1 MTSRDRTLFALFGF
15 GVAAFVAGCSG
26 GGGGSPG
33 SGTPPTP
40 TPLVVDSRP
49 LQSGDTFSYAGT
61 TTKSFVYSGTSP
73 EPAAT
78 TVYTIAQ
85 SLAVTGPTAYD
96 GSSNTFDVK
105 DTETDTSPLSQL
117 ALTTNTYYAL
127 LTTGA
132 TTNLVTYGYT
142 STDSNGESLAVTIPN
157 VNGGNGLL
165 DELPEAKGQTWSNTP
180 AETVNES
187 SPGGLTSVR
196 TVNANGTYSDT
207 TTFPAGSIY
216 PTSNPALPPA
226 TEAVITQNADGSGS
240 YVFYDNPGTG
250 SPPQSYLEIDVATP
264 IPASSGVPAQIPI
277 TSTQPQASAAPV
289 SLDVPL
295 WYPQPLSLYTE
306 TDTDAGTVAL
316 PTTCDVPSSFG
327 KDANAV
333 AQTITQ
339 YDTIVGTKET
349 FSQTNY
355 VIPTYGL
362 ACVSLAEVLQFYY
375 DYTGQAGLAAGPT
388 VNVTATSTL
397 PIETE
402 SIETTLG
409 LTASNASSA
418 SVRRAAA
425 ATAPMAFGM
434 RVTNARSNFLALVE
448 REKQR
453 RKAVLLQSIRQ
464 ALLERLHR

>member
-1 MTSRDRTLFALFGF
+1 MTSRDRSLFAFFGF
-15 GVAAFVAGCSG
+15 AVAAGVAGCSG

-33 SGTPPTP
+33 PGATPTP
-40 TPLVVDSRP
+40 TPLVVNSRP

-73 EPAAT
+73 EPAST
-78 TVYTIAQ
+78 TVYAVAQ

-96 GSSNTFDVK
+96 GSSGTFDVK

-117 ALTTNTYYAL
+117 GLTTNTYYAL
-127 LTTGA
+127 LPRGA

-142 STDSNGESLAVTIPN
+142 STDTNGESLAVTIPN
-157 VNGGNGLL
+157 VNDGNGLL

-196 TVNANGTYSDT
+196 TVNADGTYSDT

-250 SPPQSYLEIDVATP
+250 SAPQSYLEIDVATP
-264 IPASSGVPAQIPI
+264 IPASSGAPAQIPI

-295 WYPQPLSLYTE
+295 WYPQPLALYTE
-306 TDTDAGTVAL
+306 TDTDSGTVAI
-316 PTTCDVPSSFG
+316 PTACNVPASFG
-327 KDANAV
+327 KNANAV
-333 AQTITQ
+333 VQTIAQ
-339 YDTIVGTKET
+339 YDTIVGTEET

-362 ACVSLAEVLQFYY
+362 ACVALNDRLEFFY
-375 DYTGQAGLAAGPT
+375 DYTGQSGLAAGPT

-402 SIETTLG
+402 TIATTLG

-425 ATAPMAFGM
+425 ATAPTATGL

-453 RKAVLLQSIRQ
+453 RKAVVLQAIRQ
-464 ALLERLHR
+464 AVLERLHR